1 MESAFA
7 NRFIDSNDGARLAE
21 FSVEDF
27 VTYLL
32 THDQPKLT
40 SKSGV
45 LAKDSHSK
53 VRALALGA
61 AKEIAATSRLNR
73 KRMEGMGL
81 LPKQNGDSA

>member
-1 MESAFA
+1 
-7 NRFIDSNDGARLAE
+7 
-21 FSVEDF
+21 
-27 VTYLL
+27 L

-40 SKSGV
+40 SKLGV
-45 LAKDSHSK
+45 LAKDSNSK

-73 KRMEGMGL
+73 MRMEGMEL